1 MSKSA
6 VAAVEPE
13 SARPSSVKMSIHTG
27 MLESLGIN
35 MYTSIG
41 KSLVEFI
48 ANGFDAEAS
57 TVKLSIP
64 FDDIEKARGELREQA
79 KKEVENG
86 KREDFTKIYETLP
99 ENIEIVI
106 EDNGHGMTVEQLE
119 NKFLI
124 VNRNRRK
131 AEKSDKSENGLRTV
145 MGRKGLGKLAGFGVA
160 EQVIVRTKRKGETHS
175 TTIAM
180 DFDEI
185 KKCEDIGDVTFE
197 TQYENGLNADSQGTK
212 ITLRKLRCDS
222 LKSKEES
229 IAETLSKNFYVT
241 GDDFKISLNGG
252 EIKDPEIDY
261 EFVYPP
267 ADQLDEKGF
276 GKHDVKVY
284 EGFDYPILYNVR
296 FRARAKEGMN
306 DGKVRGHLPAHM
318 RGARV
323 YCNQRLA
330 AGPTLFNLHTG
341 MHNFHSQSYMEC
353 IVHADVLDRH
363 ETDLIGTNRSALK
376 TDNEIVDAFV
386 REVTELMRL
395 ALYEH
400 SKHRDQVIKEEI
412 EKDPVSRTVL
422 DAVSQLAAKNREP
435 AKKILT
441 TIALSEGVDSEA
453 YREVA
458 PHLIKAIN
466 SSEVLIE
473 LIRTGTNP
481 ENLKTIIGQLTE
493 LAEVEKSD
501 VLKLYRGRRHGI
513 VGLQKLEERSHA
525 AQQDGQYEDELQKLL
540 KQNPWLIKPEYSNF
554 LTSDAKMG
562 EVARKLT
569 AKLEI
574 DYDAKNVD
582 KSKDKRPDLVFVA
595 VNPDTPTTISVI
607 ELKSPNVPLTNEHL
621 SQLKAYMMDIE
632 AIIQNDYQGQANVTG
647 HLIGNMPRPDTQSR
661 DGKLLLKEIKD
672 AGTGTKWEVISIPLM
687 LDRARKV
694 HQSVIEALEAEEKE
708 AEDDTDSK
716 IE

>member
-1 MSKSA
+1 MLKQ
-6 VAAVEPE
+6 AA
-13 SARPSSVKMSIHTG
+13 ADLNHDMKRPASLKMSIHTG

-57 TVKLSIP
+57 TVKLYIP

-79 KKEVENG
+79 KKESEGG
-86 KREDFTKIYETLP
+86 KRDDFTKIYETLP
-99 ENIEIVI
+99 ENLEIIV
-106 EDNGHGMTVEQLE
+106 EDDGHGMTVEQLE

-124 VNRNRRK
+124 VNRNRRQ

-160 EQVIVRTKRKGETHS
+160 EQVIVRTKRKGETYA
-175 TTIAM
+175 TTITM
-180 DFDEI
+180 DFEEI
-185 KKCEDIGDVTFE
+185 KKCESVNEVKFDTEFE
-197 TQYENGLNADSQGTK
+197 DGLDTDSQGTK
-212 ITLRKLRCDS
+212 ITLKKLRCDS

-229 IAETLSKNFYVT
+229 IADTLSKNFYIT
-241 GDDFKISLNGG
+241 GDDFKISLNGT
-252 EIKDPEIDY
+252 EIKDPDVDY

-267 ADQLDEKGF
+267 ANHLNADGF
-276 GKHDVKVY
+276 ATHNVKVY
-284 EGFDYPILYNVR
+284 EGFDYPILFNVK
-296 FRARAKEGMN
+296 FRARANDDVK
-306 DGKVRGHLPAHM
+306 DGKVRGNLAAHM
-318 RGARV
+318 RGTRV

-353 IVHADVLDRH
+353 VIHADVLDRH

-386 REVTELMRL
+386 REATELMRL

-400 SKHRDQVIKEEI
+400 SKYRDQVVKEEI

-441 TIALSEGVDSEA
+441 MLAMSEGVDSEA

-458 PHLIKAIN
+458 PHLITAIN
-466 SSEVLIE
+466 SSEVLVE

-501 VLKLYRGRRHGI
+501 VLKLYRARRHGI
-513 VGLQKLEERSHA
+513 VGLQKLEERSHTT
-525 AQQDGQYEDELQKLL
+525 QHDGQYEDELQKLL
-540 KQNPWLIKPEYSNF
+540 KQNSWLIKPEYTNF

-569 AKLEI
+569 EKLGI
-574 DYDAKNVD
+574 DYVAKKVAQ
-582 KSKDKRPDLVFVA
+582 SKDKRPDLVFVA
-595 VNPDTPTTISVI
+595 VNPDTPTVVSVV
-607 ELKSPNVPLTNEHL
+607 ELKSPDVPLTNEHL

-632 AIIQNDYQGQANVTG
+632 TIIQNDYQEQANITG
-647 HLIGNMPRPDTQSR
+647 HLIGNMPRPDSQSR
-661 DGKLLLKEIKD
+661 DGKLLLKEIRD

-687 LDRARKV
+687 LDRARKA
-694 HQSVIEALEAEEKE
+694 HQSVIEALEAEEKQTE
-708 AEDDTDSK
+708 GDAGSK
-716 IE
+716 TE